1 MIEILDWW
9 NVLNNFDFG
18 ILNRNWNMVYG
29 NEVWIELH
37 NIRSTIRVWSVLW
50 DMSIDSFIGN
60 IYRTYLNI
68 VFSLWMKEKICRGNT
83 IIKQLLPYTTKAI
96 EMLVIK
102 KKNIL
107 PPNTNYIS
115 LLTIKKS
122 AGKYLWC
129 KEEEVW
135 FQPELIDELPW
146 LTCNKENTIKLVTHE
161 TISKL
166 S

>member
-9 NVLNNFDFG
+9 YILNNFDFG
-18 ILNRNWNMVYG
+18 IFGILIFLFFGLYVCDLCF
-29 NEVWIELH
+29 ETLQFTHSLEIFIELIWTLFFH
-37 NIRSTIRVWSVLW
+37 YEWRKKFVGVI
-50 DMSIDSFIGN
+50 
-60 IYRTYLNI
+60 
-68 VFSLWMKEKICRGNT
+68 
-83 IIKQLLPYTTKAI
+83 QLLPHTTKTM

-107 PPNTNYIS
+107 PPNANYIS

-135 FQPELIDELPW
+135 FQSELTDELPW
-146 LTCNKENTIKLVTHE
+146 LTCNKENKVKLVTHE